1 MTAFSLARKTLP
13 QALQGRV
20 AASLRTPEDTCA
32 RATENTE
39 TEKSVGDGRE
49 RFTQDKVSGIRKS
62 MNFKMHNT
70 GKVHSIPLSLGNTE
84 LLEALLT
91 RCSYRRE
98 ASYSMTKTK
107 NYSP

>member
-1 MTAFSLARKTLP
+1 
-13 QALQGRV
+13 
-20 AASLRTPEDTCA
+20 
-32 RATENTE
+32 
-39 TEKSVGDGRE
+39 
-49 RFTQDKVSGIRKS
+49 

>member
-39 TEKSVGDGRE
+39 TEKAVGDGRE

-62 MNFKMHNT
+62 MNFKIACCEFGLFYFNKHRC
-70 GKVHSIPLSLGNTE
+70 
-84 LLEALLT
+84 ALKIFL
-91 RCSYRRE
+91 
-98 ASYSMTKTK
+98 
-107 NYSP
+107 